1 MYVQVRGST
10 DKYGYDIGMWRAGKL
25 EGVACHLDT
34 FEIHISHSDK
44 PNDGYYLYFG
54 RKKDTKVFLLLGNM
68 LTPGESV
75 SVNYDVKRAE
85 KFVLTEDNI
94 HELQKRIV
102 EEENINKYKAEIE
115 RALNNLP

>member
-1 MYVQVRGST
+1 MYVEVRGST

-34 FEIHISHSDK
+34 FEICISNFDK
-44 PNDGYYLYFG
+44 PNDRYSLCFG
-54 RKKDTKVFLLLGNM
+54 RKKDTKVFLVLGNM

-94 HELQKRIV
+94 HELQKRII
-102 EEENINKYKAEIE
+102 EEKNINKYKAEIE
-115 RALNNLP
+115 RAINNLP

>member
-1 MYVQVRGST
+1 MYVQVRGSM

-25 EGVACHLDT
+25 KEVVCHLDT

-44 PNDGYYLYFG
+44 PNDGYYLCFG
-54 RKKDTKVFLLLGNM
+54 RNKDTKVFLLLGNM

-75 SVNYDVKRAE
+75 SVNYDE
-85 KFVLTEDNI
+85 KFTLTEDNI

-102 EEENINKYKAEIE
+102 EEENINKYKVEIE

>member
-34 FEIHISHSDK
+34 FEIYISNSDK
-44 PNDGYYLYFG
+44 PNDGYYLCFG

-85 KFVLTEDNI
+85 KFTLTEDNI

-102 EEENINKYKAEIE
+102 EEKNINKYKAEIE
-115 RALNNLP
+115 RAINNLP